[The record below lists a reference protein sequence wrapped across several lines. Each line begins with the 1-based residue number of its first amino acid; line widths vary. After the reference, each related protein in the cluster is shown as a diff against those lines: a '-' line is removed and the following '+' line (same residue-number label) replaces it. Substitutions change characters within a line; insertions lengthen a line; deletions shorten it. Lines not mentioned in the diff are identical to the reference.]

1 MWGHLHFTNFNLMI
15 KEKKI
20 VKKFLYFVFNL
31 VSDVVYV
38 IGKKHTWIQKHKYS
52 TKNDDPYIMKDLSD
66 LIPEKIIINRLKC
79 SKLKRYFMTFF
90 LSLYAV

>member
-1 MWGHLHFTNFNLMI
+1 MI
-15 KEKKI
+15 KEKHN
-20 VKKFLYFVFNL
+20 VKKFQYFVFNL

-66 LIPEKIIINRLKC
+66 LSYQKK
-79 SKLKRYFMTFF
+79 S
-90 LSLYAV
+90 LSTD